1 MQDTLFF
8 GTLSALSQKY
18 LSSEIHILGL
28 IQMAWEP
35 LQSILGPSGPS
46 GPIYSDMKQPLVL
59 SFVYDIHCS
68 ITWMIQGCCGFIIK
82 RPFGHF
88 RLGALITTNVLFRES
103 HRIGTPRSDAQ
114 CYRKVIQRHFGMEI
128 VLKVCFLSFREICCS
143 MSFSFQTAKSFQF
156 FLIIGIIQNLY

>member
-1 MQDTLFF
+1 MQDTPFL

-35 LQSILGPSGPS
+35 LQSILEYSQAHQAPS

-103 HRIGTPRSDAQ
+103 HRIGTPRSNTQ
-114 CYRKVIQRHFGMEI
+114 CYRMVHQCHFRMEI
-128 VLKVCFLSFREICCS
+128 VLKVCFYKIFE
-143 MSFSFQTAKSFQF
+143 KSATR
-156 FLIIGIIQNLY
+156 